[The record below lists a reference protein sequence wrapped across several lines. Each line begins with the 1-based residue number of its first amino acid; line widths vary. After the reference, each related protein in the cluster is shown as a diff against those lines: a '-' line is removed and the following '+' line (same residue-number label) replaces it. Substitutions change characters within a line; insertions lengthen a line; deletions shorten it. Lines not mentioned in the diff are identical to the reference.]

1 MEKKVKNNIDI
12 VIKNK
17 KSGNFVF
24 EIKNIENISHQIND
38 EIKSELSFA
47 SDNSII
53 VYTNDRIINLNNLYL
68 NTNPKILE

>member
-17 KSGNFVF
+17 KSGDFVF

-47 SDNSII
+47 SDNSIV

>member
-17 KSGNFVF
+17 KSGDFVF
-24 EIKNIENISHQIND
+24 EIKNIDNISHQIND

-47 SDNSII
+47 SDNSIV